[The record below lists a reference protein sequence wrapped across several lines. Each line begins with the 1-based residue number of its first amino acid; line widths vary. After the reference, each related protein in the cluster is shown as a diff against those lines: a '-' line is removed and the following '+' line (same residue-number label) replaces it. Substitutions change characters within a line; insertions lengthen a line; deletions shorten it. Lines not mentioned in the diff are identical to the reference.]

1 MGFAGQVFA
10 ARVAVG
16 LAMPSPKAFNAAG
29 ALVGG
34 FASKMYSQLN
44 QKSVQAAKNNVNN
57 ATKSLAKA
65 QARLKAHQESAKK
78 QLDTSAKAAVNS
90 LTQSYGKLGK
100 TAAMSQGAMKGL
112 KAKLGKPTRIKL
124 FSGLSKDLKDAG
136 DYKKMMENFIKLNE
150 AERKEVIRGINVRK
164 NALQQKLDAGKIS
177 GKLSVDDIET
187 TKNEIA
193 VLNNAKKEYGD
204 YHAERTAHDRK
215 YNAKTKKYSEDVQK
229 GMVKERQARK
239 ELTDAQKSSLIVQ
252 TRLTAAAHSFAS
264 EMQTNFI
271 DSVRESVSILTAFY
285 YKLNQNTQELI
296 NFEREL
302 LSANSVF
309 RVTNDELFSVG
320 DTVVQFGQEFGLEMQ
335 NGAEGLYQLASAGL
349 SASESMEVLTETL
362 KLSMAVQGD
371 HNTISKLVTQTLFGF
386 DMEMSRAA
394 EVTDKFAFAIQ
405 KSLIE
410 YQDLASAVK
419 FALPFFTTT
428 GQSIDQLLGALQIL
442 TNRALEAGIAGRGL
456 RQGLAELAESIGDST
471 ARFREYGVEV
481 TDAQGNMLQ
490 LTEIAA
496 NFSKVLEEGVIND
509 TELLT
514 TLIEDLNV
522 RGATAFV
529 HLVQASDEFT
539 EAVAATAGAG
549 GELDAMVQIQNESIG
564 AQIQIL
570 KNNIGMMFMYRDAT
584 YEGTRFL
591 NAFHEAIITTV
602 ESFRGLLVVERD
614 GVSELTAFGK
624 AIQTIAVTGIKE
636 FQKVLHDIVP
646 LIERFVQLGKLGIQ
660 VFKIYLIPIKLV
672 IKALDMMGP
681 TMTKV
686 LISFHLLNKIVPIST
701 AANYAFQLSQ
711 LRGTKVTAKDIEMA
725 TASNIVTKGRTA
737 ALMTAALWQNVM
749 TSAVMKSAAS
759 IIGYTAAEGYLN
771 IAQILGI
778 KIKGKYVEK
787 ETRATIIS
795 TLRTRGLILETQST
809 KNLTQSEIMRLAVGN
824 MTFKQQMALIWQNWK
839 AATAK
844 WANVA
849 VDEVGILLMAR
860 RLIMLPLEYLW
871 HKKTMFMQSLRFK
884 LQKKRIA
891 MRQIENP
898 LMAIKLGLSKLSHG
912 WNMKQYSIEFR
923 RNFLRNMSIKSIMKL
938 IFLKSK
944 KIILDGIDYVN
955 QKIIYALNYLAHPLE
970 MKRLGTGLIAHNLQN
985 RTIKS
990 QIIKIGLNIKENA
1003 QMIYSNSLMSI
1014 KLALNRLAF
1023 PLESKLVGVGLVK
1036 HKLESRSILFLINKI
1051 FWRGVDIVQTKLK
1064 LFWEKIV
1071 IALMTIKYPLMV
1083 KEFQTEFLMGYV
1095 KRIGLTTL
1103 ISKVFWQ
1110 IIENVQTKIGNMY
1123 KAISNLLTVQ
1133 GLKGAYASI
1142 LAKITG
1148 NSLSVTENYQ
1158 KKQGIFLKIWDSTA
1172 TIRSTLSNWAH
1183 NAGVA
1188 FSNTLAA
1195 IGGAIMY
1202 ALTIPGKIQNTI
1214 VTALASVVVWWN
1226 TSADLANIAAKIGQ
1240 ALVTALAAAAT
1251 IILGAVFIIVTLAT
1265 WAWNVALYANP
1276 VGLTALAVILLIAG
1290 LVVLA
1295 TKMNEQFDLWFKFKL
1310 FVVHLKD
1317 MFIDL
1322 IQWVIAPFVWLGT
1335 AVANVLEGPM
1345 FKFVLFITHLF
1356 MMLSYYFNLIKVWFV
1371 DNLLTPIMNTL
1382 STLYNDYLKPYLI
1395 DPLVAIA
1402 LRIVEIVKNP
1412 LKALGELKD
1421 WLLGVGATI
1430 WDAFTGAVDKLWET
1444 FKKLIDLIL
1453 HPGSTWGD
1461 LFGSIKDAAMK
1472 PIQFIIDLVQKV
1484 IDVVKN
1490 LVGAAVDLAKK
1501 VPGAGAAIGAGK
1513 AVVGGAKAAGGAVVG
1528 AGKAVVGGAQDL
1540 ASGAASAVSS
1550 TAKKLKFWAEGGTVQ
1565 GGMMDYMGKS
1575 MPYIVGEKGPEL
1587 FMPKTGG
1594 KMHPTKDLSTKR
1606 VRDMLRSAFVGD
1618 KPGARPDEAMV
1629 INELVVKH
1637 LTASSMDA
1645 GKTRM
1650 GIDPFAPINKAR
1662 EAIGPARGRASAALK
1677 GVKSLF

>member
-44 QKSVQAAKNNVNN
+44 QKGVEAAKNNVNN

-65 QARLKAHQESAKK
+65 QARLRAHQVSSKK
-78 QLDTSAKAAVNS
+78 QLDNSAKAAVKS
-90 LTQSYGKLGK
+90 LTQSYGDLGK

-112 KAKLGKPTRIKL
+112 KAKLGKPTRVKL

-136 DYKKMMENFIKLNE
+136 DYKKMMENFIKLNRE
-150 AERKEVIRGINVRK
+150 ERLEVLRGIHVRK
-164 NALQQKLDAGKIS
+164 NALEQKLKMGVDGVA
-177 GKLSVDDIET
+177 LSKDEIEN
-187 TKNEIA
+187 TKAEITI
-193 VLNNAKKEYGD
+193 LDLQRKEYGD
-204 YHAERTAHDRK
+204 YHNERVAYDRQ
-215 YNAKTKKYSEDVQK
+215 YNAKTKKYSQDVQK
-229 GMVKERQARK
+229 GMVKERVARN

-252 TRLTAAAHSFAS
+252 TKLTAAAHSFAS

-296 NFEREL
+296 TFEREL
-302 LSANSVF
+302 LNANSVF

-320 DTVVQFGQEFGLEMQ
+320 DTVVQFGQKFGLEMQ

-386 DMEMSRAA
+386 DMEMSQAA
-394 EVTDKFAFAIQ
+394 EITDKFAFAIQ

-456 RQGLAELAESIGDST
+456 RQGLAELAESIGDNT
-471 ARFREYGVEV
+471 ARFKEFGVEV

-549 GELDAMVQIQNESIG
+549 GELDAMVRIQNESIG

-646 LIERFVQLGKLGIQ
+646 LIERFIQLGKLGIQ

-711 LRGTKVTAKDIEMA
+711 LRGTKVTAKEIELA
-725 TASNIVTKGRTA
+725 TASTLVTKGRTA
-737 ALMTAALWQNVM
+737 ALMTAALWQNI
-749 TSAVMKSAAS
+749 TSAAVMKSAAG

-771 IAQILGI
+771 VAQILGI
-778 KIKGKYVEK
+778 KIKGKYVAG
-787 ETRATIIS
+787 ETRAALIS
-795 TLRTRGLILETQST
+795 ALRTQGLILESQST
-809 KNLTQSEIMRLAVGN
+809 HGLTQSEIMRLAVGN

-849 VDEVGILLMAR
+849 VDEVGILLMAK
-860 RLIMLPLEYLW
+860 RLIMLPLEWLW
-871 HKKTMFMQSLRFK
+871 LKKTIFIEQLGFK
-884 LQKKRIA
+884 LQRKRVA
-891 MRQIENP
+891 MRQLENP

-912 WNMKQYSIEFR
+912 WNMKLMSVEFR
-923 RNFLRNMSIKSIMKL
+923 RNFLRNMSIKQIITK
-938 IFLKSK
+938 IFLKNK

-955 QKIIYALNYLAHPLE
+955 QKLIYALNYLAHPLE

-990 QIIKIGLNIKENA
+990 QLIKIGLNIRENA
-1003 QMIYSNSLMSI
+1003 SMIYSNTLYSI

-1023 PLESKLVGVGLVK
+1023 PLESKLVGVGLVR
-1036 HKLESRSILFLINKI
+1036 HKLESRSIFFLINKI
-1051 FWRGVDIVQTKLK
+1051 FWRGMEIAQTKLK
-1064 LFWEKIV
+1064 VLWDNI
-1071 IALMTIKYPLMV
+1071 IIGLMTIKYPLMV
-1083 KEFQTEFLMGYV
+1083 KEFSMEFNLGYV
-1095 KRIGLTTL
+1095 KRIGLGTL
-1103 ISKVFWQ
+1103 ITKVMWQ
-1110 IIENVQTKIGNMY
+1110 LVENVQTRIGNLY
-1123 KAISNLLTVQ
+1123 KAISTLLTWK
-1133 GLKGAYASI
+1133 GLKAAYADI

-1148 NSLSVTENYQ
+1148 NSLSLTENYQ
-1158 KKQGIFLKIWDSTA
+1158 RKQSIFLKIWDSTA
-1172 TIRSTLSNWAH
+1172 TIRSTLSTWLH
-1183 NAGVA
+1183 SAGVA
-1188 FSNTLAA
+1188 WSNTVAA
-1195 IGGAIMY
+1195 IGGALMY
-1202 ALTIPGKIQNTI
+1202 ALTIPGKIQNAI

-1240 ALVTALAAAAT
+1240 AAVTLVAGVAT
-1251 IILGAVFIIVTLAT
+1251 IILVGGMIIVTAAT
-1265 WAWNVALYANP
+1265 WLFTAAILANP
-1276 VGLTALAVILLIAG
+1276 LGLLAAACIFLVIGLAV
-1290 LVVLA
+1290 LA
-1295 TKMNEQFDLWFKFKL
+1295 IRMNEQFDLWFKFKL

-1322 IQWVIAPFVWLGT
+1322 AKWIISPFVWLGT
-1335 AVANVLEGPM
+1335 AVGNVLEGPM

-1356 MMLSYYFNLIKVWFV
+1356 KMLSYYFNLIKVWFV

-1395 DPLVAIA
+1395 DPLVTIA
-1402 LRIVEIVKNP
+1402 SRIIEIVKNP

-1453 HPGSTWGD
+1453 QPGSTWGD

-1490 LVGAAVDLAKK
+1490 LVGTAVDLAKK

-1513 AVVGGAKAAGGAVVG
+1513 AVVGGAKAAGEAYVG

-1540 ASGAASAVSS
+1540 ASGASATVGGW
-1550 TAKKLKFWAEGGTVQ
+1550 LGLGGRAEGGTIQ
-1565 GGMMDYMGKS
+1565 GGMS

-1618 KPGARPDEAMV
+1618 KPGAGTDEVMV
-1629 INELVVKH
+1629 ISELVVDH
-1637 LTASSMDA
+1637 LSASNMDA

-1650 GIDPFAPINKAR
+1650 GIDPFATRTADRQRAERRMRAAR
-1662 EAIGPARGRASAALK
+1662 R
-1677 GVKSLF
+1677 LF